1 MSQALGRLL
10 TALGWRPL
18 LFPSAEALLNSGMAK
33 KAAIFL
39 LDVRLL
45 GASGPELG
53 SELSAMGFRAPIV
66 YMSAHDSPRV
76 SGERAR
82 PGRSAFLAKPFN
94 AQQLA
99 GALSQLLERS

>member
-39 LDVRLL
+39 LDVRLP